1 MHDGAKKSSPDSI
14 EIIQDPNEETDNS
27 DQEIKIEI
35 KKTFSCDWCDKSFT
49 QSRSLKS
56 HVKNVHDGA
65 KNHSSDSMI
74 RIRNSDSNDETDNSD
89 QDVKIDHMEE
99 SETENFTNPTKNH
112 SSDSMIRIRN
122 SKSDSNDETDNSDQ
136 DVKID
141 HMEESETENFTN
153 PTKRNRESDFED
165 SSSEEENIPI
175 IKDSQNSSE
184 WITIHELKVRYFQ
197 KNSSNHL
204 FG

>member
-74 RIRNSDSNDETDNSD
+74 RIRNS
-89 QDVKIDHMEE
+89 
-99 SETENFTNPTKNH
+99 
-112 SSDSMIRIRN
+112 
-122 SKSDSNDETDNSDQ
+122 KSDSNDETDNSDQ

-175 IKDSQNSSE
+175 KNSQNSSE

-197 KNSSNHL
+197 KTRQIIFVAN
-204 FG
+204 FF